1 MVVVP
6 MAFTGELHI
15 STKEREEIIDVTKD
29 IAAMVKKS
37 GIGNGICLI
46 HAMHATAAIL
56 VNENYDPS
64 LKDDFI
70 AFLKKQVPSG
80 IWKHDQVDGN
90 ADAHIR
96 SMIIGQSQSVPVKDG
111 ALALGRWQGICLVE
125 LDGPRERRI
134 SVTVVG

>member
-1 MVVVP
+1 
-6 MAFTGELHI
+6 MAFVGEI
-15 STKEREEIIDVTKD
+15 CVSTKEREEMIDITKD
-29 IAAMVKKS
+29 VAAIVRKS
-37 GIGNGICLI
+37 GAKDGICLV

-64 LKDDFI
+64 LKEDFI

-80 IWKHDQVDGN
+80 VWKHDKIDGN

-96 SMIIGQSQSVPVKDG
+96 SMIIGQGQSIPVKGG

-125 LDGPRERRI
+125 LDGPRERTVL
-134 SVTVVG
+134 VTVV